1 LTSPGPIALTVA
13 TIRSFTAYLCV
24 SLFVLI
30 VGPPGILLAI
40 VFKSARILFALGH
53 IGAQMGLS
61 IAGVRLRITGLDQV
75 PRDRAVIYCP
85 NHESNLDAPVI
96 FRALHGAHPHLRA
109 LYKAEMRKL
118 PVLGRAM
125 EIAGFIPVQ
134 RQKRNV
140 AIAAVEA
147 AVNAVKAGHT
157 FVIFPEGTRSRTGD
171 LLPFKKGGFVLAI
184 KSGAPIVPVTM
195 QGLRGSMARGSAII
209 RPVTVHIT
217 VGRPIET
224 TGLTFDDR
232 YRLIEIVRA
241 KMQAM
246 LGRGEGRRERTAGGE

>member
-1 LTSPGPIALTVA
+1 MNSPGPVARTVA
-13 TIRSFTAYLCV
+13 AIRSFTAYICV

-30 VGPPGILLAI
+30 IGPPGILLAI
-40 VFKSARILFALGH
+40 IFKSARMLFALGH
-53 IGAQMGLS
+53 LGAQMGLS

-85 NHESNLDAPVI
+85 NHASNLDAPVV
-96 FRALHGAHPHLRA
+96 FRALYGAHPHVRA

-125 EIAGFIPVQ
+125 EIAGFIPVE
-134 RQKRNV
+134 RRKRHE

-147 AVNAVKAGHT
+147 AVAAVKAGHT
-157 FVIFPEGTRSRTGD
+157 FVIFPEGTRSTTGD

-184 KSGAPIVPVTM
+184 KSGAPIVPVAM
-195 QGLRGSMARGSAII
+195 QGLRESMARGSAII
-209 RPVTVHIT
+209 RPVTVRIT
-217 VGRPIET
+217 VGQPIET

-232 YRLIEIVRA
+232 YELIETVRA
-241 KMQAM
+241 KMEEM
-246 LGRGEGRRERTAGGE
+246 LGRGEGRTTKD